1 MKYVLALTAF
11 FSAFN
16 ASAQTDAIGAFN
28 KHIVERW
35 TEDYIRISQ
44 YRVKGTVYLLGEPF
58 KGDITYANG
67 TELVDN
73 KLLYDTYHQKAGPE
87 VNGAI
92 MVADVPVSQF
102 VLRMPEKFGGQQLL
116 FKEATQFGKDA
127 KGYYNVLF
135 SSDRFSLLKQFRS
148 KLISDPSD
156 PYSKDIKLLEQ
167 YYEYYVY
174 VPATQSLKKV
184 KLKEK
189 DLQGALGVPGFAAA
203 ASQEGL
209 NLSVEGDVV
218 QLMKVLASK

>member
-1 MKYVLALTAF
+1 MKHLLALTAL
-11 FSAFN
+11 FSALS

-28 KHIVERW
+28 KHIVEKW
-35 TEDYIRISQ
+35 SEEYIRISQ

-58 KGDITYANG
+58 NGDISYTNG
-67 TELVDN
+67 TALVDN
-73 KLLYDTYHQKAGPE
+73 KVLYDTYHQKAGPE

-102 VLRMPEKFGGQQLL
+102 VLRMPEKFGGQKLL
-116 FKEATQFGKDA
+116 FQEAAHFGKDA
-127 KGYYNVLF
+127 KGFYNVLF
-135 SSDRFSLLKQFRS
+135 SSDKFSLLKQFRS

-189 DLQGALGVPGFAAA
+189 DLQPALGVTNLAAT

-209 NLSVEGDVV
+209 TLSVEGDVV
-218 QLMKVLASK
+218 KLLKVLAGK